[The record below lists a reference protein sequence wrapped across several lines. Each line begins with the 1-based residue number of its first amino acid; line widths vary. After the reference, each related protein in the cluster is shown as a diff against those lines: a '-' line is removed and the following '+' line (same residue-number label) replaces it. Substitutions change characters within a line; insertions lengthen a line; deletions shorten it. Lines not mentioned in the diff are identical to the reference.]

1 MRYLGIVGWILFI
14 IALLFLI
21 EYIFCWAFFML
32 LVLVGLH
39 LTFGFWRCF
48 LAGLCISIISS
59 FLTTTI
65 TDS

>member
-1 MRYLGIVGWILFI
+1 MRYLWIIGGILLI
-14 IALLFLI
+14 IALVILI
-21 EYIFCWAFFML
+21 EYILGWAFFML

-65 TDS
+65 ADS